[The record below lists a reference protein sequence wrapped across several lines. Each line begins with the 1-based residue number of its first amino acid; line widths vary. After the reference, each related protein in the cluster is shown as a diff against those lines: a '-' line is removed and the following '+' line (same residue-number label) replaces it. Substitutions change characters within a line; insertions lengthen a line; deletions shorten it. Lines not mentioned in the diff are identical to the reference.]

1 MFKVYIDG
9 SCRGNGGPDSIGGIG
24 VAIYLDEKLVGSL
37 SLRMF
42 RPATNNEA
50 EYYGLLRALTLV
62 PRTEEVH
69 IYSDSKLVVNQVN
82 GKWKA
87 KEARLNKLK
96 EKAQELLKQF
106 NKVSLKWIPREK
118 NKVANK
124 LAQSIT
130 EDK

>member
-9 SCRGNGGPDSIGGIG
+9 SCRGNGGPDSVGGIG
-24 VAIYLDEKLVGSL
+24 VAIFQDNKLVGSL
-37 SLRMF
+37 ALRMF
-42 RPATNNEA
+42 KPATNNEA

-62 PRTEEVH
+62 PKTAEVH

-82 GKWKA
+82 GRWKT
-87 KEARLNKLK
+87 KEVRLNKLK

-106 NKVSLKWIPREK
+106 TDVSLKWLPREK
-118 NKVANK
+118 NKEANK
-124 LAQSIT
+124 LAQAIT